1 MKEGRYRLEGN
12 MFVIEGKKYVI
23 RERKEEKRSNPK
35 PKRFLIQCSP
45 FQYISSLFPPQAN
58 AVIWAI
64 TTTYSG
70 NTANRP
76 PYIGFFG
83 MRKSNFFLKQTVAFG
98 ISFLDALL

>member
-45 FQYISSLFPPQAN
+45 FQYISSLFPIPSIPGA
-58 AVIWAI
+58 
-64 TTTYSG
+64 Y
-70 NTANRP
+70 
-76 PYIGFFG
+76 
-83 MRKSNFFLKQTVAFG
+83 NFDFERELYQLKVG
-98 ISFLDALL
+98 EVEVELLKIEPV